1 MNDDLRVEPVA
12 PADWP
17 ALGPFIAARNAA
29 DGDVRCLHSHAGAG
43 AAAHAD
49 ELRALAP
56 EEACYCIARRGD
68 VIVGVA
74 GAEFDVALGRAWLR
88 GPLLAAGEDFPRV
101 AGALLDALCAQLPPS
116 LRRHDAF
123 IAADCHEA
131 LALYGARG
139 FASDAG
145 HDEFILRALPPPCEV
160 RPRVQLVPPVPAWR
174 AVIGA
179 LHEAEFPGGY
189 VTPEAL
195 FEAPAP
201 DRFTRIALLDDAPAG
216 YVHAH
221 FDAQWQEGYVDFLAV
236 APTARRH
243 GIGRALLQAAAD
255 WSFGSCRARAVTLT
269 VRADREAA
277 RALYQAAGFE
287 RVRTGIGMQCRFDA

>member
-1 MNDDLRVEPVA
+1 MTEPLRIEAMA

-17 ALGPFIAARNAA
+17 SLAAFIAERNAA
-29 DGDVRCLHSHAGAG
+29 DGDVRCLHSHAGAD
-43 AAAHAD
+43 ATAHAD
-49 ELRALAP
+49 ELRALAL
-56 EEACYCIARRGD
+56 EQACYCIARRGG

-74 GAEFDVALGRAWLR
+74 GAQFDGALGRAWLR

-101 AGALLDALCAQLPPS
+101 AGALLDALCAQLPPG
-116 LRRHDAF
+116 LRQHDAF
-123 IAADCHEA
+123 VASDCQEA
-131 LALYGARG
+131 LAFYGARG
-139 FASDAG
+139 FVPDAG
-145 HDEFILRALPPPCEV
+145 HDEFILRAPPRPYEPG
-160 RPRVQLVPPVPAWR
+160 PRVQVVPPLPAWR
-174 AVIGA
+174 AAVGA

-189 VTPEAL
+189 VTPDAL
-195 FEAPAP
+195 FAAPAP

-243 GIGRALLQAAAD
+243 GIGHALLQVAAD
-255 WSFGSCRARAVTLT
+255 WSFGSCQACAVTLT

-277 RALYQAAGFE
+277 RALYRAAGFE
-287 RVRTGIGMQCRFDA
+287 RVRTGIGLRRRSGA

>member
-1 MNDDLRVEPVA
+1 MTDPLRIDTVA

-17 ALGPFIAARNAA
+17 ALASFIAERNAA
-29 DGDVRCLHSHAGAG
+29 DGDVRCLHSHAGEDT
-43 AAAHAD
+43 AAHAD

-68 VIVGVA
+68 AIVGVA
-74 GAEFDVALGRAWLR
+74 GAEFDVALGRVWLR
-88 GPLLAAGEDFPRV
+88 GPLLAASEDFPRV
-101 AGALLDALCAQLPPS
+101 AGALLDALCAQLPPG

-131 LALYGARG
+131 LAFYGARG
-139 FASDAG
+139 FAPDAG
-145 HDEFILRALPPPCEV
+145 HDEFILRAMPPPCELG
-160 RPRVQLVPPVPAWR
+160 PRVQLVPPRPGWR
-174 AVIGA
+174 AEIGA

-189 VTPEAL
+189 VTPDAL
-195 FEAPAP
+195 FEASVP

-221 FDAQWQEGYVDFLAV
+221 FDAQWREGYIDFLAV
-236 APTARRH
+236 ASTARRH
-243 GIGRALLQAAAD
+243 GIGRALLQAAVD
-255 WSFGSCRARAVTLT
+255 WSFGSCGARAVTLT

-287 RVRTGIGMQCRFDA
+287 RVRTGIGMQRRLDA

>member
-1 MNDDLRVEPVA
+1 MTDPLRIDTVA

-17 ALGPFIAARNAA
+17 SLAAFIAERNAA
-29 DGDVRCLHSHAGAG
+29 GGDVRCLHSHAGED

-56 EEACYCIARRGD
+56 AQACYCIARRGD
-68 VIVGVA
+68 AIVGVV
-74 GAEFDVALGRAWLR
+74 GAEFDGALGRAWLR
-88 GPLLAAGEDFPRV
+88 GPLLAAGEDFPQG
-101 AGALLDALCAQLPPS
+101 AGALLDALCAQLPPG
-116 LRRHDAF
+116 LRQHDAF
-123 IAADCHEA
+123 IASDCHEA
-131 LALYGARG
+131 LAFYGARG
-139 FASDAG
+139 FVPDAG
-145 HDEFILRALPPPCEV
+145 HDEFILRAPLPPLVPG
-160 RPRVQLVPPVPAWR
+160 PRVQLVPPRLAWR
-174 AVIGA
+174 AEIGA

-189 VTPEAL
+189 VTADAL

-201 DRFTRIALLDDAPAG
+201 GRFTRIALLDDAPAG

-243 GIGRALLQAAAD
+243 GIGRALLQAAVD
-255 WSFGSCRARAVTLT
+255 WSFGSCGARAVTLT

-277 RALYQAAGFE
+277 RALYRTAGFE
-287 RVRTGIGMQCRFDA
+287 RVRTGIGMRRHHDA